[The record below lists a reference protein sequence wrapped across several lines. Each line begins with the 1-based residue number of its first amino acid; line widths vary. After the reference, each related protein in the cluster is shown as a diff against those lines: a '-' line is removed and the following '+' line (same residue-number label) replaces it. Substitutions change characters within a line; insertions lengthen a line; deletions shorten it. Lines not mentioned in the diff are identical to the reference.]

1 MQNMTQVIG
10 KKTLGLLSNLNY
22 LELLTTF
29 PPRPIA
35 NEDDFN
41 KTQKIIDTLI
51 DKGELTSDEQ
61 DYLSVLGSLIK
72 DYEDINLTL
81 PKLNPVELIQAL
93 LDDAG
98 LQIQDLTFIFGNEIT
113 LSKILTNQQELTLSQ
128 IKKLAEFFKISPT
141 AFLG

>member
-1 MQNMTQVIG
+1 MTQTIG
-10 KKTLGLLSNLNY
+10 KMALGLSSNLNY
-22 LELLTTF
+22 LELLKTF

-35 NEDDFN
+35 NEEDFN

-51 DKGELTSDEQ
+51 DKGELTPDEQ
-61 DYLSVLGSLIK
+61 DYLSVLGSLIR

-113 LSKILTNQQELTLSQ
+113 VSKILTNQQELTLSQ
-128 IKKLAEFFKISPT
+128 IKKLAEFFKISPA

>member
-1 MQNMTQVIG
+1 MIQAIG
-10 KKTLGLLSNLNY
+10 KMTLGLPSNLNY
-22 LELLTTF
+22 LELLQTF
-29 PPRPIA
+29 PPRPIS

-41 KTQKIIDTLI
+41 KTQKIIDTLT
-51 DKGELTSDEQ
+51 DKSELTPDEQ
-61 DYLSVLGSLIK
+61 DYLSVLGSLIR

-113 LSKILTNQQELTLSQ
+113 VSKILTNQQELTLSQ
-128 IKKLAEFFKISPT
+128 IKKLAQFFKISPA

>member
-1 MQNMTQVIG
+1 MQNMTQTIG
-10 KKTLGLLSNLNY
+10 KMALGLSSNLNY
-22 LELLTTF
+22 LELLKTF

-35 NEDDFN
+35 NEEDFN

-51 DKGELTSDEQ
+51 DKGELTPDEQ
-61 DYLSVLGSLIK
+61 DYLSVLGSLIR

-113 LSKILTNQQELTLSQ
+113 VSKILTNQQELTLSQ
-128 IKKLAEFFKISPT
+128 IKKLAQFFKISPA

>member
-35 NEDDFN
+35 NEEDFN

-51 DKGELTSDEQ
+51 DKGELSPDEQ

-98 LQIQDLTFIFGNEIT
+98 LQIQDLIFIFGNEIN

-128 IKKLAEFFKISPT
+128 IKKLAQFFKISPA

>member
-1 MQNMTQVIG
+1 MTQTIG
-10 KKTLGLLSNLNY
+10 NMTLGLSSNLNY
-22 LELLTTF
+22 LELLKTF

-35 NEDDFN
+35 NEEDFN

-51 DKGELTSDEQ
+51 DKGELTPDEQ
-61 DYLSVLGSLIK
+61 DYLSVLGSLIR

-81 PKLNPVELIQAL
+81 PKLNTVELIQAL

-98 LQIQDLTFIFGNEIT
+98 LQIQDLTFIFGNEMT
-113 LSKILTNQQELTLSQ
+113 FSKILTNQQELTLSQ
-128 IKKLAEFFKISPT
+128 IKKLAEFFTISPA

>member
-51 DKGELTSDEQ
+51 DKGELTPDEQ
-61 DYLSVLGSLIK
+61 DYLSVLGSLVR
-72 DYEDINLTL
+72 DYEDLNLTL
-81 PKLNPVELIQAL
+81 PKLNPVELIQEL

-98 LQIQDLTFIFGNEIT
+98 LQIQDLIFIFGNEIN

-128 IKKLAEFFKISPT
+128 IKKLAEFFKVSPAT
-141 AFLG
+141 FLG

>member
-1 MQNMTQVIG
+1 MTQTIG
-10 KKTLGLLSNLNY
+10 KMALGLSSNLNY
-22 LELLTTF
+22 LELLKTF

-35 NEDDFN
+35 NEEDFN

-51 DKGELTSDEQ
+51 DKDELTPDEQ
-61 DYLSVLGSLIK
+61 DYLSVLGSLIR

-113 LSKILTNQQELTLSQ
+113 VSKILTNQQELTLSQ
-128 IKKLAEFFKISPT
+128 IKKLAQFFKISPA

>member
-35 NEDDFN
+35 NEEDFN

-51 DKGELTSDEQ
+51 DKGELSPDEQ

-98 LQIQDLTFIFGNEIT
+98 LQIQDLIFIFGNEIN

-128 IKKLAEFFKISPT
+128 IKKLAEFFKISPA

>member
-1 MQNMTQVIG
+1 MKQTIG
-10 KKTLGLLSNLNY
+10 KMTLGLSSNLNY
-22 LELLTTF
+22 LELLNTF

-35 NEDDFN
+35 NEEDFN

-51 DKGELTSDEQ
+51 DKGELTPDEQ
-61 DYLSVLGSLIK
+61 DYLSVLGSLIR

-98 LQIQDLTFIFGNEIT
+98 LQIQDLIFIFGNEIN

-128 IKKLAEFFKISPT
+128 IKKLAEFFKISPA

>member
-1 MQNMTQVIG
+1 MTQTIG
-10 KKTLGLLSNLNY
+10 KMTLGLSSNLNY
-22 LELLTTF
+22 LELLKTF

-35 NEDDFN
+35 NEEDFN

-51 DKGELTSDEQ
+51 DKGELTPDEQ
-61 DYLSVLGSLIK
+61 DYLSVLGSLIR

-113 LSKILTNQQELTLSQ
+113 VSKILTNQQALTLSQ
-128 IKKLAEFFKISPT
+128 IKKLAQFFKISPA

>member
-1 MQNMTQVIG
+1 MTF
-10 KKTLGLLSNLNY
+10 GLPSNLNY
-22 LELLTTF
+22 LELLQTF

-51 DKGELTSDEQ
+51 DKDELTPDEQ
-61 DYLSVLGSLIK
+61 DYLSVLGSLIR

-98 LQIQDLTFIFGNEIT
+98 LQIQDLIFIFDNEIT

-128 IKKLAEFFKISPT
+128 IKKLAQFFKISP
-141 AFLG
+141 AVFLG

>member
-1 MQNMTQVIG
+1 M
-10 KKTLGLLSNLNY
+10 TLGLSSNLNY
-22 LELLTTF
+22 LELLNTF

-51 DKGELTSDEQ
+51 DKGELTPDEQ
-61 DYLSVLGSLIK
+61 DYLSVLGSLIR

-98 LQIQDLTFIFGNEIT
+98 LQIQDLTFIFGNEMT
-113 LSKILTNQQELTLSQ
+113 FSKILTNQQELTLSQ
-128 IKKLAEFFKISPT
+128 IKKLAEFFTISPA

>member
-1 MQNMTQVIG
+1 MTQTIG
-10 KKTLGLLSNLNY
+10 KTILGLPSNLNY
-22 LELLTTF
+22 LELLQTF

-51 DKGELTSDEQ
+51 DKDELTPDEQ
-61 DYLSVLGSLIK
+61 DYLSVLGSLIR

-113 LSKILTNQQELTLSQ
+113 LSKIFTNQQELTLSQ
-128 IKKLAEFFKISPT
+128 IKKLAQFFKISPA

>member
-1 MQNMTQVIG
+1 M
-10 KKTLGLLSNLNY
+10 TLGLSSNLNY
-22 LELLTTF
+22 LELLNTF

-35 NEDDFN
+35 NEEDFN

-51 DKGELTSDEQ
+51 DKGELTPDEQ
-61 DYLSVLGSLIK
+61 DYLSVLGSLIR

-98 LQIQDLTFIFGNEIT
+98 LQIQDLIFIFGNEIN

-128 IKKLAEFFKISPT
+128 IKKLAEFFKISPA

>member
-1 MQNMTQVIG
+1 MTQTIG
-10 KKTLGLLSNLNY
+10 KTTLGLPSNLNY
-22 LELLTTF
+22 LELLQIF

-35 NEDDFN
+35 NEEDFN

-51 DKGELTSDEQ
+51 DKGELTPDEQ
-61 DYLSVLGSLIK
+61 DYLSVLGSLIR

-81 PKLNPVELIQAL
+81 PRLNSVELIQAL

-98 LQIQDLTFIFGNEIT
+98 LQIQDLIFIFDNEIN

-128 IKKLAEFFKISPT
+128 IKKLAQFFKISPA

>member
-1 MQNMTQVIG
+1 MIQAIG
-10 KKTLGLLSNLNY
+10 KMTFGLPSNLNY
-22 LELLTTF
+22 LELLQTF

-51 DKGELTSDEQ
+51 DKDELTPDEQ
-61 DYLSVLGSLIK
+61 DYLSVLGSLIR

-98 LQIQDLTFIFGNEIT
+98 LQIQDLIFIFDNEIT

-128 IKKLAEFFKISPT
+128 IKKLAQFFKISP
-141 AFLG
+141 AVFLG

>member
-1 MQNMTQVIG
+1 MTQVIG

-51 DKGELTSDEQ
+51 DKGELTPDEQ
-61 DYLSVLGSLIK
+61 DYLSVLGSLVR
-72 DYEDINLTL
+72 DYEDLNLTL
-81 PKLNPVELIQAL
+81 PKLNPVELIQEL

-98 LQIQDLTFIFGNEIT
+98 LQIQDLIFIFGNEIN

-128 IKKLAEFFKISPT
+128 IKKLAQFFKISPA

>member
-1 MQNMTQVIG
+1 M
-10 KKTLGLLSNLNY
+10 TLGLSSNLNY
-22 LELLTTF
+22 LELLKTF

-35 NEDDFN
+35 NEEDFN

-51 DKGELTSDEQ
+51 DKGELTPDEQ
-61 DYLSVLGSLIK
+61 DYLSVLGSLIR

-81 PKLNPVELIQAL
+81 PKLNTVELIQAL

-113 LSKILTNQQELTLSQ
+113 VSKILTNQQELTLSQ
-128 IKKLAEFFKISPT
+128 IKKLAQFFKISPA

>member
-1 MQNMTQVIG
+1 MTQTIG
-10 KKTLGLLSNLNY
+10 KMALGLSSNLNY
-22 LELLTTF
+22 LELLKTF

-35 NEDDFN
+35 NEEDFN

-51 DKGELTSDEQ
+51 DKGELTPDEQ
-61 DYLSVLGSLIK
+61 DYLSVLGSLIR

-113 LSKILTNQQELTLSQ
+113 VSKILTNQQELTLSQ
-128 IKKLAEFFKISPT
+128 IKKLAQFFKISPA

>member
-1 MQNMTQVIG
+1 MTQTIG
-10 KKTLGLLSNLNY
+10 KMTLGLSSNLNY
-22 LELLTTF
+22 LELLKTF

-35 NEDDFN
+35 NEEDFN

-51 DKGELTSDEQ
+51 DKGELTPDEQ
-61 DYLSVLGSLIK
+61 DYLSVLGSLIR

-113 LSKILTNQQELTLSQ
+113 VSKILTNQQELTLSQ
-128 IKKLAEFFKISPT
+128 IKKLAQFFKISPA

>member
-1 MQNMTQVIG
+1 MQNMIQAIG
-10 KKTLGLLSNLNY
+10 KMTLGLPSNLNY
-22 LELLTTF
+22 LELLQTF
-29 PPRPIA
+29 PPRPIS

-41 KTQKIIDTLI
+41 KTQKIIDTLT
-51 DKGELTSDEQ
+51 DKSELTPDEQ
-61 DYLSVLGSLIK
+61 DYLSVLGSLIR

-113 LSKILTNQQELTLSQ
+113 VSKILTNQQELTLSQ
-128 IKKLAEFFKISPT
+128 IKKLAQFFKISPA

>member
-1 MQNMTQVIG
+1 MTQTIG
-10 KKTLGLLSNLNY
+10 KMTLGLSSNLNY
-22 LELLTTF
+22 LELLKTF

-35 NEDDFN
+35 NEEDFN

-51 DKGELTSDEQ
+51 DKGELTPDEQ
-61 DYLSVLGSLIK
+61 DYLSVLGSLIR

-113 LSKILTNQQELTLSQ
+113 VSKILTNQQELTLSQ
-128 IKKLAEFFKISPT
+128 LNKLANFFKISPA

>member
-1 MQNMTQVIG
+1 MTQTIG
-10 KKTLGLLSNLNY
+10 NMTLGLSSNLNY
-22 LELLTTF
+22 LELLKTF

-35 NEDDFN
+35 NEEDFN

-51 DKGELTSDEQ
+51 DKGELTPDEQ
-61 DYLSVLGSLIK
+61 DYLSVLGSLIR

-81 PKLNPVELIQAL
+81 PKLNTVELIQAL

-113 LSKILTNQQELTLSQ
+113 VSKILTNQQELTLSQ
-128 IKKLAEFFKISPT
+128 IKKLAQFFKISPA

>member
-1 MQNMTQVIG
+1 MTQTIA
-10 KKTLGLLSNLNY
+10 KMTLGLSSNLNY
-22 LELLTTF
+22 LELLNTF

-35 NEDDFN
+35 NEEDFN

-51 DKGELTSDEQ
+51 DKGELTPDEQ
-61 DYLSVLGSLIK
+61 DYLSVLGSLIR

-98 LQIQDLTFIFGNEIT
+98 LQIQDLTFIFGNEMT
-113 LSKILTNQQELTLSQ
+113 FSKILTNQQELTLSQ
-128 IKKLAEFFKISPT
+128 IKKLSEFFTISPA

>member
-1 MQNMTQVIG
+1 MQNMTQAIG
-10 KKTLGLLSNLNY
+10 NMTLGLSSNLNY
-22 LELLTTF
+22 LELLKTF

-51 DKGELTSDEQ
+51 DKSELTPDEQ
-61 DYLSVLGSLIK
+61 DYLSVLGSLIR

-98 LQIQDLTFIFGNEIT
+98 LQIQDLIFIFGNEIN

-128 IKKLAEFFKISPT
+128 IKKLAEFFTISPA

>member
-1 MQNMTQVIG
+1 MTQTIG
-10 KKTLGLLSNLNY
+10 KMTLGLSSNLNY
-22 LELLTTF
+22 LELLNTF

-35 NEDDFN
+35 NENDFN

-51 DKGELTSDEQ
+51 DKGELTPDEQ
-61 DYLSVLGSLIK
+61 DYLSVLGSLIR

-98 LQIQDLTFIFGNEIT
+98 LQIQDLIFIFGNEIN

-128 IKKLAEFFKISPT
+128 IKKLAEFFTISPA

>member
-1 MQNMTQVIG
+1 MQNMTQTIG
-10 KKTLGLLSNLNY
+10 KMTLGLSSNLNY
-22 LELLTTF
+22 LELLKTF

-35 NEDDFN
+35 NEEDFN

-51 DKGELTSDEQ
+51 DKGELTPDEQ
-61 DYLSVLGSLIK
+61 DYLSVLGSLIR

-113 LSKILTNQQELTLSQ
+113 VSKILTNQQELTLSQ
-128 IKKLAEFFKISPT
+128 IKKLAQFFKISPA

>member
-1 MQNMTQVIG
+1 MIQAIG
-10 KKTLGLLSNLNY
+10 RTTLGLPSNLNY
-22 LELLTTF
+22 LELLNTF

-35 NEDDFN
+35 NEEDFK

-51 DKGELTSDEQ
+51 DKDELTPDEQ
-61 DYLSVLGSLIK
+61 DYLSVLGSLIR

-98 LQIQDLTFIFGNEIT
+98 LQIQDLIFIFGNEIN
-113 LSKILTNQQELTLSQ
+113 LSKILTNQQELTLTQ
-128 IKKLAEFFKISPT
+128 IKKLAQFFKISPA

>member
-1 MQNMTQVIG
+1 MTQTIG
-10 KKTLGLLSNLNY
+10 KMTLGLSSNLNY
-22 LELLTTF
+22 LELLNTF

-35 NEDDFN
+35 NEEDFN

-51 DKGELTSDEQ
+51 DKGELTPDEQ
-61 DYLSVLGSLIK
+61 DYLSVLGSLIR

-98 LQIQDLTFIFGNEIT
+98 LQIQDLIFIFGNEIN

-128 IKKLAEFFKISPT
+128 IKKLAEFFKISPA

>member
-1 MQNMTQVIG
+1 MTQTIG
-10 KKTLGLLSNLNY
+10 KMTLGLSSNLNY
-22 LELLTTF
+22 LELLNTF

-35 NEDDFN
+35 NEEDFN

-51 DKGELTSDEQ
+51 DKGELTPDEQ
-61 DYLSVLGSLIK
+61 DYLSVLGSLIR

-113 LSKILTNQQELTLSQ
+113 VSKILTNQQELTLSQ
-128 IKKLAEFFKISPT
+128 IKKLAQFFKISPA

>member
-1 MQNMTQVIG
+1 MTQTIG
-10 KKTLGLLSNLNY
+10 KTILGLPSNLNY
-22 LELLTTF
+22 LELLQTF

-51 DKGELTSDEQ
+51 DKDELTPDEQ
-61 DYLSVLGSLIK
+61 DYLSVLGSLIR

-113 LSKILTNQQELTLSQ
+113 VSKILTNQQELTLSQ
-128 IKKLAEFFKISPT
+128 IKKLAQFFKISPA

>member
-1 MQNMTQVIG
+1 MTQVIG

-35 NEDDFN
+35 NEEDFN

-51 DKGELTSDEQ
+51 DKGELSPDEQ

-98 LQIQDLTFIFGNEIT
+98 LQIQDLIFIFGNEIN

-128 IKKLAEFFKISPT
+128 IKKLAEFFKISPA

>member
-1 MQNMTQVIG
+1 MQNMTQTIG
-10 KKTLGLLSNLNY
+10 KTTLGLPSNLNY
-22 LELLTTF
+22 LELLQIF

-35 NEDDFN
+35 NEEDFN

-51 DKGELTSDEQ
+51 DKGELTPDEQ
-61 DYLSVLGSLIK
+61 DYLSVLGSLIR

-81 PKLNPVELIQAL
+81 PRLNSVELIQAL

-98 LQIQDLTFIFGNEIT
+98 LQIQDLIFIFGNEIN

-128 IKKLAEFFKISPT
+128 IKKLAQFFKISPA

>member
-1 MQNMTQVIG
+1 MTQTIG
-10 KKTLGLLSNLNY
+10 KMTLGLSSNLNY
-22 LELLTTF
+22 LELLNTF

-51 DKGELTSDEQ
+51 DKGELTPDEQ
-61 DYLSVLGSLIK
+61 DYLSVLGSLIR

-98 LQIQDLTFIFGNEIT
+98 LQIQDLTFIFGNEMT
-113 LSKILTNQQELTLSQ
+113 FSKILTNQQELTLSQ
-128 IKKLAEFFKISPT
+128 IKKLAEFFTISPA

>member
-1 MQNMTQVIG
+1 MVQATG
-10 KKTLGLLSNLNY
+10 KMTLGLPSNLNY
-22 LELLTTF
+22 LELLQTF

-41 KTQKIIDTLI
+41 KTQTIIDTLI
-51 DKGELTSDEQ
+51 DKDELTPDEQ
-61 DYLSVLGSLIK
+61 DYLSVLGSLIR

-98 LQIQDLTFIFGNEIT
+98 LQIQDLIFIFDNEIT

-128 IKKLAEFFKISPT
+128 IKKLAQFFKISPA

>member
-1 MQNMTQVIG
+1 MKQTIG
-10 KKTLGLLSNLNY
+10 KMTLGLSSNLNY
-22 LELLTTF
+22 LELLNTF

-35 NEDDFN
+35 NEEDFN

-51 DKGELTSDEQ
+51 DKGELTPDEQ
-61 DYLSVLGSLIK
+61 DYLSVLGSLIR

-81 PKLNPVELIQAL
+81 PKLNPVELIHAL

-98 LQIQDLTFIFGNEIT
+98 LQIQDLIFIFGNEIN
-113 LSKILTNQQELTLSQ
+113 LSKILTNQQELTLTQ
-128 IKKLAEFFKISPT
+128 IKKLAEFFKISPA

>member
-1 MQNMTQVIG
+1 MQNMTQIIG
-10 KKTLGLLSNLNY
+10 KKTLGLSSNLNY
-22 LELLTTF
+22 LELLSTF

-35 NEDDFN
+35 NEEDFN

-51 DKGELTSDEQ
+51 DKGELTPDEQ
-61 DYLSVLGSLIK
+61 DYLSVLGSLIR

-93 LDDAG
+93 LDDAS
-98 LQIQDLTFIFGNEIT
+98 LQIQDLNFIFGNEIT
-113 LSKILTNQQELTLSQ
+113 VSKILTNQQELTLSQ
-128 IKKLAEFFKISPT
+128 IKKLAEFFKISPA

>member
-1 MQNMTQVIG
+1 MTQTIG
-10 KKTLGLLSNLNY
+10 KTILGLPSNLNY
-22 LELLTTF
+22 LELLQTF

-51 DKGELTSDEQ
+51 DKDELTPDEQ
-61 DYLSVLGSLIK
+61 DYLSVLGSLIR

-128 IKKLAEFFKISPT
+128 IKKLAQFFKISPA

>member
-1 MQNMTQVIG
+1 MTQVIG

-35 NEDDFN
+35 NEEDFN

-51 DKGELTSDEQ
+51 DKGELSPDEQ

-98 LQIQDLTFIFGNEIT
+98 LQIQDLIFIFGNEIN

-128 IKKLAEFFKISPT
+128 IKKLAQFFKISPA